1 MSEELKNQESR
12 ALGIL
17 LAIVDGSVDPTFRE
31 APSPNAA
38 LEALQEL
45 AKKGPIHPGALT
57 RVYMEGQNALLL
69 QLGSVFRFALSLAGW
84 DINGTCLEPMSPV
97 AAQYRD
103 ELYARM
109 EQMAKEAAE
118 AAQAQ
123 AQAVQQ
129 EPEQTPEQTPEQPP
143 EQSHA

>member
-17 LAIVDGSVDPTFRE
+17 LSIVDGSVNPTFRE
-31 APSPNAA
+31 APSPDAA

-69 QLGSVFRFALSLAGW
+69 QLGNILRFTLSAAGW

-118 AAQAQ
+118 AVEAAEADE

-129 EPEQTPEQTPEQPP
+129 EPEEAPEQP
-143 EQSHA
+143 HA

>member
-1 MSEELKNQESR
+1 MSEELKNQESH

-17 LAIVDGSVDPTFRE
+17 LSIIDNSVNPTFRE
-31 APSPNAA
+31 APSPDAA

-69 QLGSVFRFALSLAGW
+69 QLGNILRFTLSVAGW

-103 ELYARM
+103 ELYVRM

-118 AAQAQ
+118 AVEAAEADE

-129 EPEQTPEQTPEQPP
+129 EPEEAPEQP
-143 EQSHA
+143 HA